1 VGVGAAG
8 IIFLFL
14 AGSVA
19 VLAPGVYFCIFRWRM
34 VEPVPVVFRFAPD
47 VYFFGGYFL
56 AGEVGE

>member
-19 VLAPGVYFCIFRWRM
+19 ALIA
-34 VEPVPVVFRFAPD
+34 D

>member
-1 VGVGAAG
+1 
-8 IIFLFL
+8 
-14 AGSVA
+14 
-19 VLAPGVYFCIFRWRM
+19 M